1 MKYIWIVMYGL
12 IWFYVICD
20 AIQSIRNNK
29 GYFEIWFSDM
39 SAFSFAWV
47 IVNAIVLGAAS
58 FLMWLM

>member
-1 MKYIWIVMYGL
+1 MKYIWIVMYSL
-12 IWFYVICD
+12 VWLYVICD

-39 SAFSFAWV
+39 SAVSVAWV
-47 IVNAIVLGAAS
+47 IVNAIVLGIAS